1 MKLLVINAG
10 SSSVK
15 FQVFEMINDLVLV
28 SGLIEKIG
36 EETSEIKFEL
46 ENSGKNNSVRVVEP
60 IKNHKEALQ
69 KVAGILLDKENQII
83 EKKEEIKAVGHRV
96 VHGGEKFKETAI
108 INDEVK
114 EMINE
119 LSSLAPLHNPPNLQ
133 GIVVA
138 TEVFPQAKQVAVFDT
153 AFHQT
158 MPAKAYRYAIPNKF
172 YEEFGIRAYGMHGTS
187 HRYVTK
193 ETAKFLKS
201 DKLKLI
207 TIHLGNGCSMAAVR
221 DGKCVDTTMGLTPL
235 AGLVMGT
242 RGGDID
248 PGVLIHLG
256 KKYNL
261 SVSEIDKIL
270 NKESGL
276 KGLTGLNDMRDVLEL
291 KEKGDVKAKL
301 ALDIYTYRIKKYIGS
316 YAAILGGLDAIVFT
330 AGVGENSAYVREASC
345 EGLEFLGISIDPS
358 KNDKRAKGIRVIS
371 EDENRVKI
379 LVIPTNEE
387 LEIARQTFSIV
398 Q

>member
-301 ALDIYTYRIKKYIGS
+301 ALDVYTYRIKKYIGS